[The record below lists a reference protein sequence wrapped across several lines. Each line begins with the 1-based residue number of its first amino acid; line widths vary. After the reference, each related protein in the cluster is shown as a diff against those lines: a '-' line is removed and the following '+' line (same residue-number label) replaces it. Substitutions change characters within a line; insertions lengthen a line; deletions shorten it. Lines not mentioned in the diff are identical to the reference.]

1 MTLRFLDSLKLKD
14 QIVMSTFRDLKIWE
28 KAMDI
33 VTKVYRDT
41 NDFPKEEIY
50 GLTSQIRR
58 ACISIPSNIA
68 EGYGRKGKKEYL
80 RFLNIAM
87 SSLFEV
93 QTQLQI
99 SKNLK
104 YISEDKFETMY
115 EETRELE
122 RMLSSYNRKVES
134 SI

>member
-1 MTLRFLDSLKLKD
+1 
-14 QIVMSTFRDLKIWE
+14 MSTFRNLKIWS

-33 VTKVYRDT
+33 VTKVYSDT
-41 NDFPKEEIY
+41 NNFPKEEMY

-58 ACISIPSNIA
+58 ACVSIPSNIA

-87 SSLFEV
+87 SSLFEM
-93 QTQLQI
+93 QTQLEI
-99 SKNLK
+99 AKNLK
-104 YISEDKFETMY
+104 YMNTDKFETMY
-115 EETRELE
+115 DETRELE